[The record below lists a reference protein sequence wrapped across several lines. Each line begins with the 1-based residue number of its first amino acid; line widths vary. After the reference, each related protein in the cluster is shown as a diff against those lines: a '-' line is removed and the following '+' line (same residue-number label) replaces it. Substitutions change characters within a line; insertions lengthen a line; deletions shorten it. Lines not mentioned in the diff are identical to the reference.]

1 MSYHFHG
8 RGVPK
13 ADKVAAIAAVYA
25 KGDTAELLAEKLSQ
39 LVGRPVTTSTV
50 IGFFWRNRSMLE
62 SYPLKASL
70 VPKVHLPKRKHEKK
84 SGPLAAPGQE
94 DNKLIRIR
102 RGNGTLPPEIAAQ
115 LSRPDDEDSF
125 RVPVLQLI
133 AQHCRWPTHFDKE
146 RGHLHCGHKRD
157 PQHPSYCTKHKKRA
171 AGGKWPN

>member
-13 ADKVAAIAAVYA
+13 ADKVAAIAAVYV
-25 KGDTAELLAEKLSQ
+25 KGDTSEKIAEKLSR
-39 LVGRPVTTSTV
+39 LVGSEVTRAAV
-50 IGFFWRNRSMLE
+50 IGFYHRNPNLLMK
-62 SYPLKASL
+62 YPLRAPY
-70 VPKVHLPKRKHEKK
+70 VIARPKRSHEKK
-84 SGPLAAPGQE
+84 SGPVAKPGQE
-94 DNKLIRIR
+94 DSKMIRIR
-102 RGNGTLPPEIAAQ
+102 RGDGTLPPEIAAQ

-133 AQHCRWPTHFDKE
+133 ARHCRWPTHFDKE